1 MTKRKSTT
9 EFEDIDVEKSKIKK
23 KSKKEKRQNNE
34 GEKVTTEEI
43 ESRKEDEITQSTE
56 DAEHDHEQQDRFP
69 NSIPVKKTKK
79 NRNRKKED
87 GAVKKVTNQE
97 ERNPD
102 QRIKVALKYLKTWY
116 KHRDQWKF
124 QKVRQLCLLQHM
136 YDQTKI
142 SDRKFKRLLEYLSGL
157 VGCAREQTIK
167 EAGQILVDND
177 IGSDN
182 EEDDENSEENE
193 KLKTVKIKI
202 ERATK
207 ILQQLS

>member
-9 EFEDIDVEKSKIKK
+9 EFDDNAVEEPKKKK
-23 KSKKEKRQNNE
+23 KSKKEKRKTND
-34 GEKVTTEEI
+34 GEEVTEEI
-43 ESRKEDEITQSTE
+43 ESREDAITQSTTTE
-56 DAEHDHEQQDRFP
+56 DAEHGREPQDRFP

-79 NRNRKKED
+79 NRNRKKDD
-87 GAVKKVTNQE
+87 GAVKKVINQE
-97 ERNPD
+97 EPNPD
-102 QRIKVALKYLKTWY
+102 PRIKVALKYLKTWY

-136 YDQTKI
+136 YDHTKI